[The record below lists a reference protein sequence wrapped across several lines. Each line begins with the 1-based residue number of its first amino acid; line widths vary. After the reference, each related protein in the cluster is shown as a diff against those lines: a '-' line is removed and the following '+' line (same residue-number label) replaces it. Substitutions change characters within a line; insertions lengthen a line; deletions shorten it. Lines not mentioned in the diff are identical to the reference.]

1 MKNALLDWVKE
12 GGTIVFE
19 GSGGWTAL
27 QKMNINGFGSSKTF
41 SAGSNQKLLYRSL
54 GDGSVWFLGKTLS
67 QTVSRL
73 TDERKS
79 QFILILSKGASG
91 SYSEDFSSLSVY
103 ENSSLLYRL
112 RTHKSSAV
120 CLLAA
125 CFSILIF
132 IVGTSTRYSRPFIR
146 SLTVLSDEN
155 SRENENS
162 ETIYTS
168 IQAPF
173 NSSYEVSINP
183 AYHVTSLMEE
193 YYWGSGTQNGTVNA
207 KRVVSFDFSKEQTLL
222 SLENLTAFSSR
233 CFALG
238 NNISGIGT
246 ITGTVEENAS
256 GVFGTLV
263 NNTEYELIS
272 AVVNTGN
279 ELALIEH
286 WKPGETIDLETE
298 QQNGRVHMMT
308 KDQFSEGAYKNRGQ
322 WIGKLADYYEYYLY
336 TKKEQLYVMA
346 QIDYMPAIQ
355 QYTDY
360 PVENDTIICLSVTQ
374 N

>member
-1 MKNALLDWVKE
+1 M
-12 GGTIVFE
+12 
-19 GSGGWTAL
+19 
-27 QKMNINGFGSSKTF
+27 
-41 SAGSNQKLLYRSL
+41 
-54 GDGSVWFLGKTLS
+54 
-67 QTVSRL
+67 
-73 TDERKS
+73 
-79 QFILILSKGASG
+79 
-91 SYSEDFSSLSVY
+91 
-103 ENSSLLYRL
+103 
-112 RTHKSSAV
+112 
-120 CLLAA
+120 
-125 CFSILIF
+125 
-132 IVGTSTRYSRPFIR
+132 
-146 SLTVLSDEN
+146 
-155 SRENENS
+155 
-162 ETIYTS
+162 
-168 IQAPF
+168 
-173 NSSYEVSINP
+173 
-183 AYHVTSLMEE
+183 
-193 YYWGSGTQNGTVNA
+193 
-207 KRVVSFDFSKEQTLL
+207 

-308 KDQFSEGAYKNRGQ
+308 K
-322 WIGKLADYYEYYLY
+322 LADYYEYYLY

>member
-1 MKNALLDWVKE
+1 M
-12 GGTIVFE
+12 
-19 GSGGWTAL
+19 
-27 QKMNINGFGSSKTF
+27 
-41 SAGSNQKLLYRSL
+41 R
-54 GDGSVWFLGKTLS
+54 FL
-67 QTVSRL
+67 
-73 TDERKS
+73 
-79 QFILILSKGASG
+79 
-91 SYSEDFSSLSVY
+91 
-103 ENSSLLYRL
+103 N
-112 RTHKSSAV
+112 
-120 CLLAA
+120 A